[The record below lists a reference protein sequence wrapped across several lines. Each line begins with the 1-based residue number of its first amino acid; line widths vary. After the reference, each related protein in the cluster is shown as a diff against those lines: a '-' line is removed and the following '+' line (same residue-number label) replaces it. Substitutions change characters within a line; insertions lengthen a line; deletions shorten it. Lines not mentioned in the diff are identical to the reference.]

1 MTVSKLREN
10 MLQKVVPEK
19 VMPQNIEALLHS
31 DGESELPELDAFT
44 FLNRLRSLGIGSAD
58 FLYLLK
64 GCGAPEAAVSEIE
77 RDPAM
82 NLQSLIVT
90 LDGAGLTSQDYTRM
104 LYTARQLWER
114 TLTMRLDAARAPSVT
129 EYAEHSAQS
138 DPAELEYKPQSDPAE
153 LEYEPQSDPA
163 EREYEPQDDP
173 AELEYEPQDDPA
185 EREYEPQ
192 DDPAEREYEPQ
203 DDPAELEYEPQS
215 DPEALNISARVYT
228 ETTQFMRAEANA
240 LPEDET
246 EESNETEESDEAYE
260 AEESDEPEEYP
271 ETKEPAERG
280 AAHTGALVAAAV
292 GALVVIAAGTLAELT
307 DFGALARARYADN
320 YEDIFAQIY
329 ASYNAGVI
337 GGENAAPYA
346 VPNEQLFAG
355 ILVES
360 TGGQAAVCL
369 DDFAYFAQADS
380 LLVYERGAD
389 GLSERA
395 AIEPPEGAQ
404 FLCVREENGALYAVF
419 SGETSGAM
427 RLSDGEAAYI
437 SEQDGV
443 LTDIAFVDGE
453 VRIGTV
459 YVPPFTQSFT
469 VQDVQEYLPSAGG
482 ALIEPQRVL
491 LSDTKGCGYA
501 LAARYSA
508 ENGGLMGC
516 TAVLGDPVFTRADGT
531 AGVLADGGGLI
542 VQPLETPVFHKT
554 GAISAWACEGGVLA
568 LAETQDGT
576 ERIYLRGEDMSP
588 LAGFENL
595 AEKPL
600 RLSLSGGTLCAY
612 GENGVFMSADCA
624 DPAAPAMLS
633 PERKSGVIL
642 GDTALICEKTASGLR
657 LSLHGAQGE
666 LCAYEKQ
673 LSAQELETLRF
684 GGAQTV
690 FTDGA
695 LCGAE
700 YSRFDGVSMV
710 SEYVVFG
717 RQNIVKTLYDDPA
730 GYTAAALVGGEMF
743 VLSGEK
749 ALSLP

>member
-1 MTVSKLREN
+1 MTVSKLREY

-64 GCGAPEAAVSEIE
+64 GCGAPEEAVSEIE

-114 TLTMRLDAARAPSVT
+114 TLTMRLDGTRAPSVT
-129 EYAEHSAQS
+129 EYAEHSAQ
-138 DPAELEYKPQSDPAE
+138 DLPAEQEYV
-153 LEYEPQSDPA
+153 
-163 EREYEPQDDP
+163 PQDDFD
-173 AELEYEPQDDPA
+173 EQEYVPQDEPT
-185 EREYEPQ
+185 EQEYVPQNDFDEQEYVPQ
-192 DDPAEREYEPQ
+192 DE
-203 DDPAELEYEPQS
+203 
-215 DPEALNISARVYT
+215 PEALNISARVYT
-228 ETTQFMRAEANA
+228 ETTQFMRADALSTADA
-240 LPEDET
+240 LPAEDALSE
-246 EESNETEESDEAYE
+246 D
-260 AEESDEPEEYP
+260 ESDEPTEPDEQYEP
-271 ETKEPAERG
+271 DEPAERG
-280 AAHTGALVAAAV
+280 TAHTGALTAAAV
-292 GALVVIAAGTLAELT
+292 GAVLVIAAGTLAQFT
-307 DFGALARARYADN
+307 DFGALSHARYADN
-320 YEDIFAQIY
+320 AEDIFAQIY
-329 ASYNAGVI
+329 ASYNAGAV

-346 VPNEQLFAG
+346 VPSEQLFAG

-369 DDFAYFAQADS
+369 DDFAYFAQEDV
-380 LLVYERGAD
+380 LRVYERGAD
-389 GLSERA
+389 GLSERP

-419 SGETSGAM
+419 SGETSGAV

-437 SEQDGV
+437 AEQDGV
-443 LTDIAFVDGE
+443 LTDIAFEDGE
-453 VRIGTV
+453 ISIGTV
-459 YVPPFTQSFT
+459 YVPPFTRSFT
-469 VQDVQEYLPSAGG
+469 AQDVQEYLPCAGG

-501 LAARYSA
+501 LAARYSE
-508 ENGGLMGC
+508 ENGGLISC

-531 AGVLADGGGLI
+531 AGLLADGGGFI

-554 GAISAWACEGGVLA
+554 GAIGAWAGEGGVLA
-568 LAETQDGT
+568 IAETQDGT

-600 RLSLSGGTLCAY
+600 RLSLSGGMLCAY
-612 GENGVFMSADCA
+612 GESGVFMSADCA
-624 DPAAPAMLS
+624 DPTAPAMLS

-642 GDTALICEKTASGLR
+642 GDKALICEKTATGLR
-657 LSLHGAQGE
+657 LSLLGADGE
-666 LCAYEKQ
+666 LCAYEKP
-673 LSAQELETLRF
+673 LTAQELETLSF

-690 FTDGA
+690 FTDGG

-710 SEYVVFG
+710 SEYAVFG

-730 GYTAAALVGGEMF
+730 GYTAAAIAGGEMF
-743 VLSGEK
+743 VFNGEK
-749 ALSLP
+749 VQSLP

>member
-1 MTVSKLREN
+1 MTVSKLREY

-31 DGESELPELDAFT
+31 DGEGELPELDAFT

-64 GCGAPEAAVSEIE
+64 GCGAPEEAVSEIE

-114 TLTMRLDAARAPSVT
+114 TLTMRLDGTRTPSVT
-129 EYAEHSAQS
+129 EYAEHSAQG
-138 DPAELEYKPQSDPAE
+138 DPAEQ
-153 LEYEPQSDPA
+153 EYEPQDDSAEQEYVPQDEPA
-163 EREYEPQDDP
+163 EQEYEPQDEPAEQEYELQDYPAEQEYEPQDDP
-173 AELEYEPQDDPA
+173 AEQEYESQG
-185 EREYEPQ
+185 E
-192 DDPAEREYEPQ
+192 
-203 DDPAELEYEPQS
+203 
-215 DPEALNISARVYT
+215 PEALNISARVYT
-228 ETTQFMRAEANA
+228 ETTQFMRADA
-240 LPEDET
+240 LPANET
-246 EESNETEESDEAYE
+246 EETHETEESDETV
-260 AEESDEPEEYP
+260 ESPEPEESP
-271 ETKEPAERG
+271 ETEEPDEPDNAADGAHRG
-280 AAHTGALVAAAV
+280 ALTAAAV
-292 GALVVIAAGTLAELT
+292 GAVLVIAAGTLAQFT
-307 DFGALARARYADN
+307 DFGALSRARYADN
-320 YEDIFAQIY
+320 AEDIFAQIY
-329 ASYNAGVI
+329 ASYNAGAV
-337 GGENAAPYA
+337 GGENVVPYA

-369 DDFAYFAQADS
+369 DDFAYFAQADV
-380 LLVYERGAD
+380 LRVYERGVD
-389 GLSERA
+389 GLSERP

-427 RLSDGEAAYI
+427 RLSDGAAAYI

-443 LTDIAFVDGE
+443 LTDIAFDNGE
-453 VRIGTV
+453 ISIGTV
-459 YVPPFTQSFT
+459 YVPPFTRSFT
-469 VQDVQEYLPSAGG
+469 AQDVQEYLPCAGG
-482 ALIEPQRVL
+482 ALIEPRQVL
-491 LSDTKGCGYA
+491 LSDSAGCGFA

-508 ENGGLMGC
+508 ENGGLTGC

-531 AGVLADGGGLI
+531 AGLLADGGGLI
-542 VQPLETPVFHKT
+542 AQPLETPVFHKT
-554 GAISAWACEGGVLA
+554 GAMSAWAGEGGVLA

-576 ERIYLRGEDMSP
+576 ERVYLRGEDMSP

-600 RLSLSGGTLCAY
+600 RLSLSGGMLCAY
-612 GENGVFMSADCA
+612 GENGAFMSADCT
-624 DPAAPAMLS
+624 DPTAPAMLS

-642 GDTALICEKTASGLR
+642 GDAALICEKTASGLR
-657 LSLHGAQGE
+657 LSLRGAQGE
-666 LCAYEKQ
+666 LCAYEKP

-700 YSRFDGVSMV
+700 YSRFDGVSVV
-710 SEYVVFG
+710 SEYAVFG

-743 VLSGEK
+743 VFNGERVQ
-749 ALSLP
+749 SLP

>member
-1 MTVSKLREN
+1 MTVSKLREY

-114 TLTMRLDAARAPSVT
+114 TLTMRLDGARAPSVT

-138 DPAELEYKPQSDPAE
+138 
-153 LEYEPQSDPA
+153 
-163 EREYEPQDDP
+163 
-173 AELEYEPQDDPA
+173 DPA

-203 DDPAELEYEPQS
+203 GDPAEREYEPQG
-215 DPEALNISARVYT
+215 DPAEREYEPQGDLDEREYEPQGDPAEREYEPQGDLAEREYEPQDEHEALNISARVYT
-228 ETTQFMRAEANA
+228 ETTQFMRAETM
-240 LPEDET
+240 PEAET
-246 EESNETEESDEAYE
+246 EEADETEESDEAYE
-260 AEESDEPEEYP
+260 AEESDEPDESHETEEP
-271 ETKEPAERG
+271 NERG

-355 ILVES
+355 ILVEN

-380 LLVYERGAD
+380 LRVYERGAD

-427 RLSDGEAAYI
+427 RLLDGEAAYI

-443 LTDIAFVDGE
+443 LTDIAFEDGE
-453 VRIGTV
+453 ISIGTV

-469 VQDVQEYLPSAGG
+469 AQDVQEYLPSAGG
-482 ALIEPQRVL
+482 APVEPRQVL

-508 ENGGLMGC
+508 ENGGLISC

-531 AGVLADGGGLI
+531 AGLLADGGGLI

-568 LAETQDGT
+568 LVETQDGT

-600 RLSLSGGTLCAY
+600 RLTLSGGMLCAY
-612 GENGVFMSADCA
+612 GENGVFMSADCTE
-624 DPAAPAMLS
+624 PSAPAMLS

-642 GDTALICEKTASGLR
+642 GDSALIYEKTASGLR
-657 LSLHGAQGE
+657 LSLRGAQGE
-666 LCAYEKQ
+666 LCAYEKP

-710 SEYVVFG
+710 SEYAVFG

-730 GYTAAALVGGEMF
+730 GYTAAALVGSEMF
-743 VLSGEK
+743 VFNGEK

>member
-1 MTVSKLREN
+1 M
-10 MLQKVVPEK
+10 
-19 VMPQNIEALLHS
+19 
-31 DGESELPELDAFT
+31 
-44 FLNRLRSLGIGSAD
+44 
-58 FLYLLK
+58 
-64 GCGAPEAAVSEIE
+64 
-77 RDPAM
+77 
-82 NLQSLIVT
+82 
-90 LDGAGLTSQDYTRM
+90 
-104 LYTARQLWER
+104 
-114 TLTMRLDAARAPSVT
+114 
-129 EYAEHSAQS
+129 
-138 DPAELEYKPQSDPAE
+138 
-153 LEYEPQSDPA
+153 
-163 EREYEPQDDP
+163 
-173 AELEYEPQDDPA
+173 
-185 EREYEPQ
+185 
-192 DDPAEREYEPQ
+192 
-203 DDPAELEYEPQS
+203 
-215 DPEALNISARVYT
+215 
-228 ETTQFMRAEANA
+228 
-240 LPEDET
+240 
-246 EESNETEESDEAYE
+246 
-260 AEESDEPEEYP
+260 
-271 ETKEPAERG
+271 
-280 AAHTGALVAAAV
+280 
-292 GALVVIAAGTLAELT
+292 
-307 DFGALARARYADN
+307 
-320 YEDIFAQIY
+320 
-329 ASYNAGVI
+329 
-337 GGENAAPYA
+337 
-346 VPNEQLFAG
+346 
-355 ILVES
+355 
-360 TGGQAAVCL
+360 
-369 DDFAYFAQADS
+369 
-380 LLVYERGAD
+380 
-389 GLSERA
+389 
-395 AIEPPEGAQ
+395 
-404 FLCVREENGALYAVF
+404 
-419 SGETSGAM
+419 
-427 RLSDGEAAYI
+427 
-437 SEQDGV
+437 
-443 LTDIAFVDGE
+443 
-453 VRIGTV
+453 
-459 YVPPFTQSFT
+459 
-469 VQDVQEYLPSAGG
+469 QDVQEYLPSAGG

>member
-1 MTVSKLREN
+1 MTVSKLREY

-114 TLTMRLDAARAPSVT
+114 TLTMRLDGARAPSVT
-129 EYAEHSAQS
+129 EYAEHSAQN
-138 DPAELEYKPQSDPAE
+138 DPAEQEYEPQGDLAE
-153 LEYEPQSDPA
+153 QEYEPQSDLAEQEYEPQDDLA

-173 AELEYEPQDDPA
+173 AEQEYKPQGDFAEREYEPQSDLVEREYEPQGDLAEQEYEPQDDLAEQEYEPQGDPA

-192 DDPAEREYEPQ
+192 SE
-203 DDPAELEYEPQS
+203 
-215 DPEALNISARVYT
+215 PEALNISARVYT
-228 ETTQFMRAEANA
+228 ETTQFMRAEAMPEADVLPADETGEADEA

-246 EESNETEESDEAYE
+246 EESDETYKAEEADEPDEFHETEEP
-260 AEESDEPEEYP
+260 DEPY
-271 ETKEPAERG
+271 EPAERG

-329 ASYNAGVI
+329 TSYNAGVI
-337 GGENAAPYA
+337 GGENTAPYT

-369 DDFAYFAQADS
+369 DDFAYFAQADA
-380 LLVYERGAD
+380 LRVYERGAD

-427 RLSDGEAAYI
+427 RLADGEAAYI

-443 LTDIAFVDGE
+443 LTDIAFEDGE
-453 VRIGTV
+453 ISIGTV

-469 VQDVQEYLPSAGG
+469 AQDVQEYLPSAGG
-482 ALIEPQRVL
+482 APVEPRQVL
-491 LSDTKGCGYA
+491 LSDAKGCGYA
-501 LAARYSA
+501 LAARYSE
-508 ENGGLMGC
+508 ENGGLISC

-531 AGVLADGGGLI
+531 AGLLSDGGGLI

-554 GAISAWACEGGVLA
+554 GAISAWASEGGVLA

-600 RLSLSGGTLCAY
+600 RLTLSGGMLCAY
-612 GENGVFMSADCA
+612 GENGVFMSADCTE
-624 DPAAPAMLS
+624 PAAPAMLS

-642 GDTALICEKTASGLR
+642 GDSALICEKTASGLR
-657 LSLHGAQGE
+657 LSLRGAQGE
-666 LCAYEKQ
+666 LCAKKK
-673 LSAQELETLRF
+673 AAFRA
-684 GGAQTV
+684 GA
-690 FTDGA
+690 
-695 LCGAE
+695 
-700 YSRFDGVSMV
+700 
-710 SEYVVFG
+710 
-717 RQNIVKTLYDDPA
+717 
-730 GYTAAALVGGEMF
+730 
-743 VLSGEK
+743 
-749 ALSLP
+749 